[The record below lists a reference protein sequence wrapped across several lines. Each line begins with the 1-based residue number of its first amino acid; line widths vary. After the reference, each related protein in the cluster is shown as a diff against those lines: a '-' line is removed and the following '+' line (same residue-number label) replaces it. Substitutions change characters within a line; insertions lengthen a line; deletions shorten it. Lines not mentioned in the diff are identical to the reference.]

1 MRFIELPCAYIYY
14 PTLMSRINFRC
25 TVPSPVLLSCFSEQK
40 RGLPMGNGSSPL
52 RYAVPA
58 PPELGVDGRRMLN
71 VQWELGNG
79 KRETTDPAARSPL
92 QVLDSSGWSVKD
104 GRSQRDMGNWQTGR
118 GLMAHEPWPMSTGT
132 VLKLSQR
139 GPFAR

>member
-1 MRFIELPCAYIYY
+1 
-14 PTLMSRINFRC
+14 
-25 TVPSPVLLSCFSEQK
+25 
-40 RGLPMGNGSSPL
+40 MGNGSSPQVL
-52 RYAVPA
+52 AVPA
-58 PPELGVDGRRMLN
+58 AGTAKVRCRRMLN
-71 VQWELGNG
+71 LQWEMGDG

-92 QVLDSSGWSVKD
+92 QVLDSAGWSVKD
-104 GRSQRDMGNWQTGR
+104 GRSQRDTGNWQTGR

>member
-1 MRFIELPCAYIYY
+1 
-14 PTLMSRINFRC
+14 
-25 TVPSPVLLSCFSEQK
+25 
-40 RGLPMGNGSSPL
+40 MGNGSSPL

-58 PPELGVDGRRMLN
+58 PEGLGVDGQRMLN
-71 VQWELGNG
+71 LQWEMGDG
-79 KRETTDPAARSPL
+79 KRETTDPAARSL
-92 QVLDSSGWSVKD
+92 DAVLDSAGWSVKD

-132 VLKLSQR
+132 VLKLSPR

>member
-1 MRFIELPCAYIYY
+1 MCVYILSHADVKYLFY
-14 PTLMSRINFRC
+14 QLGSRC
-25 TVPSPVLLSCFSEQK
+25 GSPVLMLQSCFSEQK

-58 PPELGVDGRRMLN
+58 PPELGVDGQRMLN
-71 VQWELGNG
+71 LQWEMGDG
-79 KRETTDPAARSPL
+79 KRETTDPAARSL
-92 QVLDSSGWSVKD
+92 DVVLDSAGWSVKD

-132 VLKLSQR
+132 VLKLS
-139 GPFAR
+139 P